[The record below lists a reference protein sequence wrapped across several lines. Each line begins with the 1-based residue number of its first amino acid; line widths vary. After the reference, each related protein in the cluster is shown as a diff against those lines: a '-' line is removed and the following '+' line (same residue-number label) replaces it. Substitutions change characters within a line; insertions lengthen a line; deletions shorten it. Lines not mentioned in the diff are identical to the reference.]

1 VEVVDPMGR
10 DEQLAECAEPL
21 CEHYDLAM
29 LDLDGVVYIGP
40 HAVPDVAEDLRAASE
55 RGMHLAYVTNNAS
68 RPPAAVAAHLQELGL
83 DAAAEDVVTSAQAAA
98 RLVAER
104 VPAGSPVFVIG
115 GPGLFEALEELGLR
129 PTQSADEEPVA
140 VASGYGPDLRWRTV
154 IDGAILVRDGLP
166 WVVSNT
172 DMTVPTPRGAGPGN
186 GVLVK
191 AVADYAQVVPTVAG
205 KPEPPL
211 FHETRRRVGGER
223 PLVVGDRLD
232 TDIEGARRAGY
243 DSLLVMTGVT
253 DLDQLVAAEPAA
265 RPSYVAGTLA
275 ALVEPQPAP
284 RRSSDGW
291 SCGRW
296 TVTVTDG
303 ALSVREQDGG
313 GTAPASGPR
322 GVDADDWWRAVA
334 AAGWEHLDATGAPVS
349 LAGVAAPGTSP
360 APAARGRQ

>member
-1 VEVVDPMGR
+1 MRSIVVGGGELLGACP
-10 DEQLAECAEPL
+10 EPL
-21 CEHYDLAM
+21 CERYDLAM

-40 HAVPDVAEDLRAASE
+40 HAVPDVAQDLRTASE

-68 RPPAAVAAHLQELGL
+68 RPPAEVATHLEELGL
-83 DAAAEDVVTSAQAAA
+83 DAAPDDVVTSAQAAA

-104 VPAGSPVFVIG
+104 VVPGSTVFVIG
-115 GPGLFEALEELGLR
+115 GAGLFAALEELGLR
-129 PTQSADEEPVA
+129 HTQSADDGPVA
-140 VASGYGPDLRWRTV
+140 VVSGYAPDLRWRTV
-154 IDGAILVRDGLP
+154 IEGSILVRDGLP

-253 DLDQLVAAEPAA
+253 DLAHLVAAEPAV
-265 RPSYVAGTLA
+265 RPSYVAGTLT
-275 ALVEPQPAP
+275 ALVEPHPAP
-284 RRSSDGW
+284 RKSSEGW

-296 TVTVTDG
+296 TATVTDG
-303 ALSVREQDGG
+303 VLRVGVRDGSVATVPPE
-313 GTAPASGPR
+313 PR
-322 GVDADDWWRAVA
+322 GADADDWWRAAA
-334 AAGWEHLDATGAPVS
+334 AAGWEHLDTTGSPV
-349 LAGVAAPGTSP
+349 AVNGVAAPGTSP
-360 APAARGRQ
+360 ASGAGSRQ